1 MTKFLALLSLFLFLP
16 SRKILKCPVRTSSTN
31 LRLQHIILQLKNIR
45 INPPLESVL
54 SLTTFIQN
62 AAICSSILTTLLFS
76 FFKPVLRPTVRIMQ
90 QSSEEGES
98 NPIAHRHPLR
108 SLRMLVLMRAM
119 LSRLSC
125 DARFPNEAT
134 KLRPTNN
141 GVLPAIGAMEG
152 KDSLKLNRKS

>member
-90 QSSEEGES
+90 QSSEEGERTLL
-98 NPIAHRHPLR
+98 PTDFKIFAHARTNESYAALLYFCAPFGT
-108 SLRMLVLMRAM
+108 
-119 LSRLSC
+119 RLF
-125 DARFPNEAT
+125 AAH
-134 KLRPTNN
+134 L
-141 GVLPAIGAMEG
+141 
-152 KDSLKLNRKS
+152 